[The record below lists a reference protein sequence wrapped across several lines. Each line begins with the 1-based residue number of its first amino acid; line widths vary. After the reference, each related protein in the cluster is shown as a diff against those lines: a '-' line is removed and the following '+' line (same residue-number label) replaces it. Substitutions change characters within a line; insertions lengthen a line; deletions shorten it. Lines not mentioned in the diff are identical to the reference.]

1 MNPSVITTS
10 LYDSS
15 DINLRERKKGAWR
28 NLFSA
33 TVTKVDEVFTRTARP
48 AKKSITSVATATT
61 AQPSPKP
68 SLSSTCVDTPNS
80 STIVFQECVRS
91 KTSDKFSCKGKNML
105 PDNQK
110 ICEMEEEEKITD
122 SCTSDNSSSRSSTK
136 VKIKKCTSY
145 IKRIIKK
152 AKQRQGRVGG
162 GNTTSSLFWKWTLIV
177 LFIVSVAM
185 SSTSAQGW
193 DRERSRF
200 GRSGN
205 NSKRNSQ
212 LCDTSDD
219 NETILGTSC
228 NFEEACQW
236 TWIQPRWNQTG
247 FRNMT
252 SAEIMK
258 KMSKVGEWAFRG
270 PLMDTKNKTDGK
282 NFSLYLFHFFCFVY
296 VYVTLLS
303 IQICN

>member
-1 MNPSVITTS
+1 MNPSVIITS
-10 LYDSS
+10 QLH
-15 DINLRERKKGAWR
+15 DISEDTNLRERKKGAWR
-28 NLFSA
+28 NFLSA
-33 TVTKVDEVFTRTARP
+33 TVSKVDKVFTRTARP
-48 AKKSITSVATATT
+48 AKRSITSVATATT

-80 STIVFQECVRS
+80 STIVFQECVPS
-91 KTSDKFSCKGKNML
+91 KTSDKFSCKNKNML

-110 ICEMEEEEKITD
+110 ICVMEEEGEITD
-122 SCTSDNSSSRSSTK
+122 SCSSDNSRSSTK
-136 VKIKKCTSY
+136 VKIKKCTRY
-145 IKRIIKK
+145 LKRIIKK
-152 AKQRQGRVGG
+152 AKQRQVRVGG
-162 GNTTSSLFWKWTLIV
+162 ENTTSSLFWKWTLIV

-193 DRERSRF
+193 DSSRF
-200 GRSGN
+200 VRSGK
-205 NSKRNSQ
+205 NSKRSSQ
-212 LCDTSDD
+212 LCDTSDE
-219 NETILGTSC
+219 NETVLGTSC

-282 NFSLYLFHFFCFVY
+282 NFFSVPFHFHIY
-296 VYVTLLS
+296 SWRTK
-303 IQICN
+303 